1 MSSGQNPYSQGPT
14 QESGYGGGGGYG
26 QLNPYATN
34 ASDNASPY
42 GGNNNYEMQ
51 DYNNQGTAGGNG
63 YTQEQASRQPTVLS
77 QQDFLNRVQNLRN
90 DIKALTGDIDYIG
103 QLHQRTLSTTDQEA
117 TQQLEHYVA
126 QTQIRNT
133 AIKDGIKGLERD
145 LLKTNDSSRNTKK
158 TQLESLKTFFKSELD
173 KYQSIERDYQ
183 QRYREQIARQ
193 YRIVNPDASEDE
205 VRQAT
210 EADWN
215 NEGVFQTALRTN
227 RTGHAASLLGNV
239 RARHNELQRIEQTL
253 SELAILFQ
261 ELAAMVE
268 QQENVVVSAEVN
280 AENTVQNIEKGNEQV
295 SQGIE
300 HARRTRRLKWWC
312 FLICFLIVLAIALG
326 VGLGVAL
333 TNKN

>member
-1 MSSGQNPYSQGPT
+1 MSQGQQNSYSQAPT
-14 QESGYGGGGGYG
+14 QESGHGGVGYG

-34 ASDNASPY
+34 TSDNPY
-42 GGNNNYEMQ
+42 NNNYELQ
-51 DYNNQGTAGGNG
+51 DYNNQGATGNNG
-63 YTQEQASRQPTVLS
+63 FTQEQGSRPPAAVLS
-77 QQDFLNRVQNLRN
+77 QQDFLNRVGDLRN
-90 DIKALTGDIDYIG
+90 DIKSLTTEIDYIG
-103 QLHQRTLSTTDQEA
+103 QLHQRTLSTTDPEA

-145 LLKTNDSSRNTKK
+145 LLKTTDASRNTKK

-205 VRQAT
+205 VHQAT

-227 RTGHAASLLGNV
+227 RSGHAASLLGNV

-268 QQENVVVSAEVN
+268 QQENVVVAAEVN

-312 FLICFLIVLAIALG
+312 ALIVFLICLAIALG

-333 TNKN
+333 TKNH

>member
-1 MSSGQNPYSQGPT
+1 MSSGQNPYSQGPS
-14 QESGYGGGGGYG
+14 QESGYGGGGYG
-26 QLNPYATN
+26 
-34 ASDNASPY
+34 
-42 GGNNNYEMQ
+42 
-51 DYNNQGTAGGNG
+51 QGTAGGNG
-63 YTQEQASRQPTVLS
+63 YAQEQASRQPTVLS

-215 NEGVFQTALRTN
+215 NEGVFQTAVSLRTN

>member
-1 MSSGQNPYSQGPT
+1 MSHGQQNPYSQGPT
-14 QESGYGGGGGYG
+14 QESGYGGGGYG
-26 QLNPYATN
+26 QLNPYASN
-34 ASDNASPY
+34 SGESNPY
-42 GGNNNYEMQ
+42 NSGNNYEMQ
-51 DYNNQGTAGGNG
+51 DYNNQGTAGNNG
-63 YTQEQASRQPTVLS
+63 YAQEQGSRQPAVLS
-77 QQDFLNRVQNLRN
+77 QQDFLNRVQSLRN
-90 DIKALTGDIDYIG
+90 DIKALTSDIDYIG

-117 TQQLEHYVA
+117 IQQLEHYVA

-145 LLKTNDSSRNTKK
+145 LAKTTDTSRNTKK

-193 YRIVNPDASEDE
+193 YRIVNPDASEEE
-205 VRQAT
+205 VQQAT

-227 RTGHAASLLGNV
+227 RSGHAASLLGNV

-253 SELAILFQ
+253 AELAILFQ

-268 QQENVVVSAEVN
+268 QQENVVVAAEVN
-280 AENTVQNIEKGNEQV
+280 AESTVQNIEKGNEQV

-333 TNKN
+333 TNKH